1 MKLNRVLRTL
11 ALCATLLSVG
21 SMARAQTQM
30 QFPTTPWG
38 GYAPARIQCGSLLGA
53 NFNATSDQAI
63 PISFPSAY
71 YMLDAIAVDNASL
84 SLDTAAGGFYTAAS
98 KGGVALV
105 ANSQAYSTLTA
116 AAANASG
123 SAMLATIASA
133 GQNNQLNLRTIYFS
147 LTTPQGAAA
156 TADIRVY
163 CRPLY

>member
-1 MKLNRVLRTL
+1 MKLSRFLRTVALSAGLL
-11 ALCATLLSVG
+11 AVVPL
-21 SMARAQTQM
+21 ARAQTQM

-38 GYAPARIQCGSLLGA
+38 GYAPARVQCGSLLGA
-53 NFNATSDQAI
+53 NFNATTDQAI

-71 YMLDAIAVDNASL
+71 YMLDAIAVDNASV

-98 KGGVALV
+98 KGGVAVV
-105 ANSQAYSTLTA
+105 ANSQVYSTLTHA
-116 AAANASG
+116 DANASG
-123 SAMLATIASA
+123 SAMLATIAAA
-133 GQNNQLNLRTIYFS
+133 GQNNQLNVRTLYFS